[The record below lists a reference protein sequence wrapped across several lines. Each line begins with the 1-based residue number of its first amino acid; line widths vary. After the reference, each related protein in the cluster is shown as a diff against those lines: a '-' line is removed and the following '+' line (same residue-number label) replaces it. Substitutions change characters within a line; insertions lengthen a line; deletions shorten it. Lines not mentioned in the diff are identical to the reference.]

1 MKNLK
6 LQLCLLAGFCT
17 STLSAQFS
25 AGDGT
30 ADAPFQIQNKE
41 QLAEVANYLSS
52 HFILMNDIDL
62 TNETWNQ
69 IGSFDQPFCG
79 VFDGNGHKIL
89 GASINSSASL
99 WSGFFGYLNQ
109 GTIKNLHLENLSLKG
124 NAIVGGLVGQ
134 IDNGGVV
141 KNCIVEGSVTS
152 FDNIAGGIVGCI
164 YNGGG
169 SIINCI
175 ADVTV
180 TTGPASLTAGAI
192 IGQCD
197 DNGIIQNCLVKGAVN
212 VGGRG
217 AGAIGYFGCDEVLA
231 PQNTVTGVV
240 ITEMKVTRL
249 ASWAGAEHFGRI
261 IGTRN
266 GSTGTIANNYVLT
279 DHFDF
284 IDVTPEQVT
293 EEKQGGEKSEIELK
307 QQTTYETLGYAFG
320 NNEFYPWIIKENQEF
335 PTLWYTQNTS
345 TAIPTTEKR
354 TDIRIYPNPAS
365 NLLQITG
372 KIDQA
377 ELYTIS
383 GNLIG
388 SHSQS
393 VIDISDL
400 PSGIYFIKITSGKN
414 TLSYRFVK
422 L

>member
-180 TTGPASLTAGAI
+180 TTGPASLTAG
-192 IGQCD
+192 
-197 DNGIIQNCLVKGAVN
+197 
-212 VGGRG
+212 
-217 AGAIGYFGCDEVLA
+217 
-231 PQNTVTGVV
+231 
-240 ITEMKVTRL
+240 
-249 ASWAGAEHFGRI
+249 
-261 IGTRN
+261 
-266 GSTGTIANNYVLT
+266 GTIR
-279 DHFDF
+279 
-284 IDVTPEQVT
+284 P
-293 EEKQGGEKSEIELK
+293 GG
-307 QQTTYETLGYAFG
+307 G
-320 NNEFYPWIIKENQEF
+320 
-335 PTLWYTQNTS
+335 TS
-345 TAIPTTEKR
+345 A
-354 TDIRIYPNPAS
+354 
-365 NLLQITG
+365 
-372 KIDQA
+372 
-377 ELYTIS
+377 
-383 GNLIG
+383 
-388 SHSQS
+388 
-393 VIDISDL
+393 
-400 PSGIYFIKITSGKN
+400 
-414 TLSYRFVK
+414 
-422 L
+422 